1 MHLPIFCGIVQG
13 KMSSSGHHC
22 MSGIY
27 NIGHCVM
34 PWLISN
40 CEQRSGTCLFSID
53 TAPECI
59 L

>member
-1 MHLPIFCGIVQG
+1 
-13 KMSSSGHHC
+13 MSSGYHC

-34 PWLISN
+34 PCGFQTVSRGQVLV
-40 CEQRSGTCLFSID
+40 FYID